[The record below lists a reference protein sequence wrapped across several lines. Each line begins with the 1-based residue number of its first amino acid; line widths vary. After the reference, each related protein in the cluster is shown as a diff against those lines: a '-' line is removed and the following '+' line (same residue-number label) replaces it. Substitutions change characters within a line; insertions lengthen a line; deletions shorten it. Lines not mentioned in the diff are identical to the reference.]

1 MIWNPCRCIFLILP
15 VDKAFISKKKKS
27 CDISV
32 LVEKLLKES
41 FSNDSQQ
48 FHEHQQNEQ
57 PPPVLNR

>member
-1 MIWNPCRCIFLILP
+1 MESLWMYLFDIACGQGLYF
-15 VDKAFISKKKKS
+15 KEKKS

-41 FSNDSQQ
+41 FNNDSQQ

-57 PPPVLNR
+57 PPLVLNR

>member
-1 MIWNPCRCIFLILP
+1 MYLFDIACGRGLYF
-15 VDKAFISKKKKS
+15 KEKKS